1 MQVEKRNLHAYL
13 KVYERLVAISHS
25 TMSSLHFLTISH
37 SFLLFLPLS
46 SLLHSDF
53 SRMHGRPVT
62 KHADIQPVAHE
73 YQRYKELKNL
83 IRDKK
88 LGAGAK

>member
-1 MQVEKRNLHAYL
+1 VEKRNLHAYL
-13 KVYERLVAISHS
+13 KVYER
-25 TMSSLHFLTISH
+25 
-37 SFLLFLPLS
+37 
-46 SLLHSDF
+46 DF

>member
-1 MQVEKRNLHAYL
+1 
-13 KVYERLVAISHS
+13 
-25 TMSSLHFLTISH
+25 
-37 SFLLFLPLS
+37 
-46 SLLHSDF
+46 
-53 SRMHGRPVT
+53 MHGRPVT

>member
-1 MQVEKRNLHAYL
+1 MLGKGANANMISIFFVHSELEALQVEKRNLHAYL
-13 KVYERLVAISHS
+13 KVYER
-25 TMSSLHFLTISH
+25 
-37 SFLLFLPLS
+37 
-46 SLLHSDF
+46 DF